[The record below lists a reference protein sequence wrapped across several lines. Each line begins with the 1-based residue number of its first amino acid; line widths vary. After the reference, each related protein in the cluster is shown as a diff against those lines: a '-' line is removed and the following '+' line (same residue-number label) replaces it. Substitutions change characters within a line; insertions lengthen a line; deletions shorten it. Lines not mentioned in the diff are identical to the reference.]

1 MDPKPVGAVV
11 RYIKTLLDTD
21 DLLSDLWIEG
31 EVSNFSR
38 SSAGHLYFTLKDA
51 DGQLRCVMWRGRAK
65 RLPALP
71 RDGDQVVAHGYV
83 SLYEGSGNV
92 QFYADV
98 IRPAGLGR
106 LQQQFEALK
115 ARLDAEGLFDESRKR
130 PLPAFPQRIGV
141 VTSPTGAAIRD
152 VLHVLQR
159 RYPLT
164 EVILAPTPVQ
174 GDAAAP
180 QIAAAIAALDEYV
193 GADVI
198 LVTRGGG
205 SLEDLWPFNEERVA
219 RAIFAC
225 GTPVISGVG
234 HETDFT
240 IADYVADV
248 RAPTPSAAAEVMAP
262 DATELRTR
270 VGQFRERL
278 GRTLTGHLA
287 RDRERTRQQETRL
300 ARHSPAQ
307 LIAQRR
313 QQVDERVRAASRSL
327 HRDLALWRERLDGLH
342 GRLLALSPLATLER
356 GYAVVHRQDD
366 GRLVR
371 SVTQIEAGDG
381 VAVRVTDGAFAAEVV
396 KQGSNG
402 AGEHAIRNT

>member
-159 RYPLT
+159 RYPLA

-180 QIAAAIAALDEYV
+180 LIAAAIAALDEYV

-262 DATELRTR
+262 DAAELRTR